1 MEHKIHGS
9 IQHLAVPL
17 DSLRTLEGNPR
28 VGNIDAICASY
39 DEFGQV
45 KPIVVRPND
54 DGTSTVI
61 AGNHQFQAAQRL
73 GWTHIA
79 VVPMEVDNARAL
91 AFAIADNRTNELGH
105 TDDSLLADALGQII
119 DDYGDLLEDLEW
131 DEFELAM
138 LDLST
143 ETQATATPGVY
154 EQPVI
159 QMFEPEQPTA
169 PTLPPQQ
176 TTDQVVVT
184 RDSDGEVRLEAPKS
198 ADTTSLVT
206 QGATSAGVSGST
218 KAVVQ
223 YSLVFDTP
231 EQQRRWY
238 DFLRWMRSDAGV
250 DGETTAEKLMD
261 FLEQHADF

>member
-1 MEHKIHGS
+1 MTHKIDPS
-9 IQHLAVPL
+9 IEHLAAPL
-17 DSLRTLEGNPR
+17 ENLRSLVGNPR

-39 DEFGQV
+39 NEFGQV

-54 DGTSTVI
+54 DGTMTVI
-61 AGNHQFQAAQRL
+61 AGNHQFQAVQRL
-73 GWTHIA
+73 GWSHIA
-79 VVPMEVDNARAL
+79 VVPMYVDDARAM

-105 TDDSLLADALGQII
+105 TDDDLLADALGQII

-143 ETQATATPGVY
+143 ETQVTSTPGLY
-154 EQPVI
+154 EQPIIKVI
-159 QMFEPEQPTA
+159 DTDEPVA
-169 PTLPPQQ
+169 PPALPSQSNSAP
-176 TTDQVVVT
+176 VST
-184 RDSDGEVRLEAPKS
+184 RDSEGEVRLEAPKDS
-198 ADTTSLVT
+198 DTKALVT
-206 QGATSAGVSGST
+206 QGATSGGMSGSS

-223 YSLVFDTP
+223 YSLVFDSP

-250 DGETTAEKLMD
+250 DGETTAEKLID

>member
-1 MEHKIHGS
+1 MTHKIDPS
-9 IQHLAVPL
+9 IEHLAVPL
-17 DSLRTLEGNPR
+17 ESLRSLVGNPR

-39 DEFGQV
+39 NEFGQV

-54 DGTSTVI
+54 DGTSTII

-73 GWTHIA
+73 GWTQIA
-79 VVPMEVDNARAL
+79 VVPMYVDDARAMT
-91 AFAIADNRTNELGH
+91 FAIADNRTNELGH
-105 TDDSLLADALGQII
+105 TDDDLLADALSQII
-119 DDYGDLLEDLEW
+119 DDYGELLEDLEW

-143 ETQATATPGVY
+143 ETQGTVTPGLY
-154 EQPVI
+154 EQPII
-159 QMFEPEQPTA
+159 QAFEPEQQA
-169 PTLPPQQ
+169 VPTLPSQQ
-176 TTDQVVVT
+176 TTDQIVVT
-184 RDSDGEVRLEAPKS
+184 RDSDGEVRLSAPSS
-198 ADTTSLVT
+198 ADTSSLVT

-218 KAVVQ
+218 KSVVQ

-238 DFLRWMRSDAGV
+238 DFIRWMRSDAGV
-250 DGETTAEKLMD
+250 AGETTAEKLID